1 MSTVLSRNLMAQLK
15 LAGMAAVFDRAV
27 KDATEQQWSGTEFIN
42 VLLQAESDYRGERK
56 VQGLIKAAKFPVKS
70 RLEDYDFTAKRSL
83 TRSDI
88 KDLSSLE
95 WLRQGRPVLL
105 IGQTGV
111 GKSFLA
117 RAIGMH
123 ACLAGQS
130 ALFWSVTQWLEELSL
145 ARSTGRY
152 LEWRERL
159 TRPAVLVLDN
169 FGSRKLTS
177 MEAQDLCEILDARTG
192 ERSTVFTTQLPLPHW
207 SEVLGDPVISDAI
220 RDRLDHVAMKFEIKG
235 ESYRAV
241 LARQL
246 GKRAA
251 TQDRS

>member
-1 MSTVLSRNLMAQLK
+1 MTAVLSRNLMAQLK
-15 LAGMAAVFDRAV
+15 LLGMAATFDRAL
-27 KDATEQQWSGTEFIN
+27 KDATEQQWSGTELFN
-42 VLLQAESDYRGERK
+42 VLLQAECDYRSERK
-56 VQGLIKAAKFPVKS
+56 VKGLIKAARFPLKS
-70 RLEDYDFTAKRSL
+70 RLEDYDLTAKRSL
-83 TRSDI
+83 TKADI
-88 KDLSSLE
+88 KDLASLE

-105 IGQTGV
+105 VGQTGV

-123 ACLAGQS
+123 ACLAGHS
-130 ALFWSVTQWLEELSL
+130 ALFWSITQWLEELAL
-145 ARSTGRY
+145 ARSSGTY
-152 LEWRERL
+152 LQWREKL
-159 TRPAVLVLDN
+159 TRPTVLVLDN

-192 ERSTVFTTQLPLPHW
+192 DKSTVFTTQLPLPHW

-220 RDRLDHVAMKFEIKG
+220 RDRLDHAAMKFEIKG

-246 GKRAA
+246 KRA
-251 TQDRS
+251 TTEDRS

>member
-1 MSTVLSRNLMAQLK
+1 MSAVLSRNLMAQLK
-15 LAGMAAVFDRAV
+15 LLGMAATFDRAL
-27 KDATEQQWSGTEFIN
+27 KDAIEQQWSGTELFN
-42 VLLQAESDYRGERK
+42 VLLQAEADYRSERK
-56 VQGLIKAAKFPVKS
+56 VKGLIKAAKFPLKS

-83 TRSDI
+83 TKTDI
-88 KDLSSLE
+88 KDLASLE
-95 WLRQGRPVLL
+95 WLRQGRPILL
-105 IGQTGV
+105 VGQTGV

-123 ACLAGQS
+123 ACLAGHS
-130 ALFWSVTQWLEELSL
+130 ALFWSVTQWLEELAL
-145 ARSTGRY
+145 ARSSGTY
-152 LEWRERL
+152 LQWREKL

-192 ERSTVFTTQLPLPHW
+192 DKSTVFTTQLPLPHW

-220 RDRLDHVAMKFEIKG
+220 RDRLDHAAMKFEIKG

-246 GKRAA
+246 KRAA
-251 TQDRS
+251 TEARS

>member
-1 MSTVLSRNLMAQLK
+1 M
-15 LAGMAAVFDRAV
+15 
-27 KDATEQQWSGTEFIN
+27 
-42 VLLQAESDYRGERK
+42 
-56 VQGLIKAAKFPVKS
+56 
-70 RLEDYDFTAKRSL
+70 
-83 TRSDI
+83 
-88 KDLSSLE
+88 
-95 WLRQGRPVLL
+95 
-105 IGQTGV
+105 
-111 GKSFLA
+111 
-117 RAIGMH
+117 
-123 ACLAGQS
+123 
-130 ALFWSVTQWLEELSL
+130 
-145 ARSTGRY
+145 
-152 LEWRERL
+152 
-159 TRPAVLVLDN
+159 LDN

-251 TQDRS
+251 TEDRS

>member
-15 LAGMAAVFDRAV
+15 LLGMTAAFDRAI
-27 KDATEQQWSGTEFIN
+27 KDATDLQWSGTELFN
-42 VLLQAESDYRGERK
+42 VLLRAESDYRCERK
-56 VQGLIKAAKFPVKS
+56 VKGLIKAARFPLKS

-83 TRSDI
+83 TKTDI
-88 KDLSSLE
+88 KDLASLE

-105 IGQTGV
+105 VGQTGV

-123 ACLAGQS
+123 ACLAGHS
-130 ALFWSVTQWLEELSL
+130 ALYWSVTQWLEELAL
-145 ARSTGRY
+145 ARSSGSY
-152 LEWRERL
+152 LQWREKL

-192 ERSTVFTTQLPLPHW
+192 EKSTVFTTQLPLPHW
-207 SEVLGDPVISDAI
+207 SEVIGDPVISDAI
-220 RDRLDHVAMKFEIKG
+220 HDRLDHIAMRFEIKG
-235 ESYRAV
+235 ESYRGV

-246 GKRAA
+246 GKR
-251 TQDRS
+251 TNTEERS